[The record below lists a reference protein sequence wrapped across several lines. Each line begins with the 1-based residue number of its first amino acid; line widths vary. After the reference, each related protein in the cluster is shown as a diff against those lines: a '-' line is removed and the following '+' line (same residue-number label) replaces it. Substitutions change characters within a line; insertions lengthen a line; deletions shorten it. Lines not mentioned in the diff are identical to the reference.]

1 MRWHAI
7 LEGKADG
14 MVKYRLC
21 SVRPPRRALLA
32 LLVERICLRGMLAV
46 LTLGLVP
53 QPAPVR
59 LDPLALVATKGA
71 QTCTRRPYR
80 PPAQNAGLQTATLAL
95 G

>member
-1 MRWHAI
+1 
-7 LEGKADG
+7 
-14 MVKYRLC
+14 
-21 SVRPPRRALLA
+21 
-32 LLVERICLRGMLAV
+32 MLTV

-53 QPAPVR
+53 QPASVR

-80 PPAQNAGLQTATLAL
+80 PPAQNSGLQTATLAL

>member
-1 MRWHAI
+1 M
-7 LEGKADG
+7 L
-14 MVKYRLC
+14 
-21 SVRPPRRALLA
+21 PPRRALLA
-32 LLVERICLRGMLAV
+32 LRVERIAAAMLTV

-80 PPAQNAGLQTATLAL
+80 PPARNAGLQTATLAL

>member
-1 MRWHAI
+1 M
-7 LEGKADG
+7 L
-14 MVKYRLC
+14 
-21 SVRPPRRALLA
+21 PPRRALLA
-32 LLVERICLRGMLAV
+32 LRVERIAAAMLTV

>member
-1 MRWHAI
+1 M
-7 LEGKADG
+7 L
-14 MVKYRLC
+14 
-21 SVRPPRRALLA
+21 PPRRALLA
-32 LLVERICLRGMLAV
+32 LRVERIAAAMLTV

-53 QPAPVR
+53 QPASVR

>member
-1 MRWHAI
+1 MLVHSLHAQ
-7 LEGKADG
+7 
-14 MVKYRLC
+14 
-21 SVRPPRRALLA
+21 SS
-32 LLVERICLRGMLAV
+32 MLTV
-46 LTLGLVP
+46 LTFGLVP

>member
-1 MRWHAI
+1 
-7 LEGKADG
+7 
-14 MVKYRLC
+14 
-21 SVRPPRRALLA
+21 
-32 LLVERICLRGMLAV
+32 MLTV

-53 QPAPVR
+53 QPASVR